1 MPAVLALR
9 YCDGEELLAR
19 PFLTQARHV
28 IAVLLQTVKNLTKG
42 NIFAFAT
49 VTVSYEEK
57 RIHREFVQT
66 NNANVIDKVR
76 KTSES

>member
-1 MPAVLALR
+1 MPAVLALH
-9 YCDGEELLAR
+9 YCDSKELLAR

-49 VTVSYEEK
+49 VIVSYEEK

-66 NNANVIDKVR
+66 I
-76 KTSES
+76 TMPM